1 MMTIR
6 TYLTMLRLC
15 CPLLLGAL
23 VPAVGA
29 QSAGRVFNP
38 RVNPANPDLV
48 AFETLNGDRQE
59 LFIRRLSNGATFS
72 ATTSASA
79 APAGLVGLPGLASSD
94 NVAVFSGDADWRP
107 VAPDGQQWFA
117 YVASDRGAV
126 KLFVNF
132 IDANGALSTREPIAL
147 STLGSARHPR
157 WSPDGR
163 HLAFVSDSSVLHVF
177 WNLDRA
183 LRAGVKPAVL
193 ATRIGAAGNGVL
205 FPAWSPKGTAIAY
218 QSELSERGGRR
229 FGIEVLAVD
238 TLLSSVRGAPILLTE
253 ELLDANAIRPS
264 WSPDGKFIA
273 YYVDRSASPTD
284 GANAL
289 DIGIAEVQTQPT
301 TGRMLRGELLR
312 GQSRRLAEGVV
323 ANSTRGP
330 SWTRMYVGTDP
341 RLAVVYVQR
350 DDAAGNPI
358 FVHSVDAWTA
368 MRDRS
373 TSRVQLSAGFPTVN
387 HREVAATSSRGFV
400 RYSYASVASGGEV
413 INTYDDSTAR
423 WAAGAAP
430 MLARTIVAQAVTP
443 PTAPATPTS
452 SPLAN
457 VSNAAAGQ
465 ATAPVVT
472 AVRNE
477 VPAPNAVLRPSA
489 PTARMSEQGPSITPS
504 SSSAYVATGQKR
516 GNSLG
521 LAVLFPG
528 ASQLAAGHTKR
539 AMLLGAAGVLGGS
552 LFVYG
557 FTGSRYAA
565 GLQQSAPTSSA
576 RVDAANDFA
585 SKRQTMLLGFGT
597 AGAAWFVGVVDA
609 AMHRD
614 NR

>member
-1 MMTIR
+1 MTTRR
-6 TYLTMLRLC
+6 TYSTLLRLC
-15 CPLLLGAL
+15 CPLLLSTI

-38 RVNPANPDLV
+38 RINPANPDLV

-72 ATTSASA
+72 ASPPASA
-79 APAGLVGLPGLASSD
+79 APVGLVGLPGLASSE
-94 NVAVFSGDADWRP
+94 NVSVFSGDADWRP
-107 VAPDGQQWFA
+107 VAPDGPQWFA

-126 KLFVNF
+126 KLFANF
-132 IDANGALSTREPIAL
+132 VDANGALSTREPMAL
-147 STLGSARHPR
+147 STVGSARHPR

-163 HLAFVSDSSVLHVF
+163 HLAFVSDSSVLYVF

-193 ATRIGAAGNGVL
+193 ATRVGAAGNGVL

-229 FGIEVLAVD
+229 FGIEVLAID
-238 TLLSSVRGAPILLTE
+238 TVMSSVRGAPILLTE
-253 ELLDANAIRPS
+253 ELVDANAMRPS

-273 YYVDRSASPTD
+273 YYVDRSASTAD

-312 GQSRRLAEGVV
+312 GQARRIAEGVM
-323 ANSTRGP
+323 ANATRGP
-330 SWTRMYVGTDP
+330 SWTRMYVGTDAK
-341 RLAVVYVQR
+341 LAVVYVQR

-368 MRDRS
+368 MRDRN

-387 HREVAATSSRGFV
+387 HREVSATSSRGFV

-413 INTYDDSTAR
+413 ISTFDDSTAR
-423 WAAGAAP
+423 WATGAAP
-430 MLARTIVAQAVTP
+430 MSARTVVAQAATPPVAPVGPKPSPLTNVSTAVTVQ
-443 PTAPATPTS
+443 PTAPLATP
-452 SPLAN
+452 
-457 VSNAAAGQ
+457 
-465 ATAPVVT
+465 
-472 AVRNE
+472 VRNE
-477 VPAPNAVLRPSA
+477 VPTPNAVTRPSA
-489 PTARMSEQGPSITPS
+489 PTARISEPVPSIPLP
-504 SSSAYVATGQKR
+504 SSSAYIGSGRR

-521 LAVLFPG
+521 LAILFPG

-552 LFVYG
+552 MFVYG
-557 FTGSRYAA
+557 FTGSRYAS
-565 GLQQSAPTSSA
+565 GLQQTAPTSSA
-576 RVDAANDFA
+576 RVDAANDFT
-585 SKRQTMLLGFGT
+585 SKRQMMLLGFGT

>member
-1 MMTIR
+1 MTTKR
-6 TYLTMLRLC
+6 TYATMLRLS
-15 CPLLLGAL
+15 CPLLLVAL
-23 VPAVGA
+23 APTLGA

-48 AFETLNGDRQE
+48 AFETLTGDRQE

-72 ATTSASA
+72 ASTSASA
-79 APAGLVGLPGLASSD
+79 APAGLVGLPGLASSQD
-94 NVAVFSGDADWRP
+94 VAIFSGDADWRP

-132 IDANGALSTREPIAL
+132 VDANGALSMREPIAL
-147 STLGSARHPR
+147 STIGSARHPR

-183 LRAGVKPAVL
+183 IRAGGKPAVP
-193 ATRIGAAGNGVL
+193 ATRISAAGNGVL

-229 FGIEVLAVD
+229 FGIEVLAID
-238 TLLSSVRGAPILLTE
+238 TALSSVRGAPILVTE

-264 WSPDGKFIA
+264 WSPDGKFVA
-273 YYVDRSASPTD
+273 YYVDRSASTAD

-289 DIGIAEVQTQPT
+289 DIGIAEVQVQPT

-312 GQSRRLAEGVV
+312 GQSRRIADGVLAN
-323 ANSTRGP
+323 ATRGP
-330 SWTRMYVGTDP
+330 SWTRMYVGTDA

-350 DDAAGNPI
+350 DDASGNPI

-368 MRDRS
+368 MRDRNS
-373 TSRVQLSAGFPTVN
+373 SRVQLSAAFSTVN
-387 HREVAATSSRGFV
+387 HREVSATSSRGFV
-400 RYSYASVASGGEV
+400 RYSYASVASGGEL
-413 INTYDDSTAR
+413 IGTYDDSTAR
-423 WAAGAAP
+423 WATGAAP
-430 MLARTIVAQAVTP
+430 MLARTVVAQAAA
-443 PTAPATPTS
+443 PTVAPASPPP
-452 SPLAN
+452 SPL
-457 VSNAAAGQ
+457 VGGGNAPPAVQ
-465 ATAPVVT
+465 APAPIAAPV
-472 AVRNE
+472 RND
-477 VPAPNAVLRPSA
+477 VPAPNAVMRPST
-489 PTARMSEQGPSITPS
+489 PTARMSEPVPSLPS
-504 SSSAYVATGQKR
+504 SNAYLAAGRR

-552 LFVYG
+552 MFVYG
-557 FTGSRYAA
+557 FTGTRYAS
-565 GLQQSAPTSSA
+565 GLQQSAPTPSA
-576 RVDAANDFA
+576 RVDAANDFV
-585 SKRQTMLLGFGT
+585 SKRQMMLMGVGT

-609 AMHRD
+609 AIHRD